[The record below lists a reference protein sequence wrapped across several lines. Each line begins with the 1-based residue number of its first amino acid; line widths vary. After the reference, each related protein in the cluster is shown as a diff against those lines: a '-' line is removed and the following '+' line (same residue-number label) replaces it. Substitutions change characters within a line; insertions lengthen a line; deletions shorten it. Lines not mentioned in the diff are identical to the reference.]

1 MGDNNNCVAT
11 VTTTIVKAS
20 RGEDPLVPVSGA
32 MLVKERQGMAVEV
45 QDPPPRPAMG
55 GSIEGGKGVLR
66 RGGNGF
72 WGSDDDIGL
81 CRRRR
86 QYEWELSLLNRFAV
100 LQILFR
106 CSASR
111 GSWFICTPWSL
122 CIGLMSSVVPR
133 AARLKDDVDGTDQ
146 AISLAV
152 IQQLAQQWCRYGVNV
167 SSRVAVVLIQQ

>member
-1 MGDNNNCVAT
+1 MGNNNNCVAT

-20 RGEDPLVPVSGA
+20 RGADPLVPVLGA
-32 MLVKERQGMAVEV
+32 MLVKERQGMVVEV

-66 RGGNGF
+66 RGSNGF

-81 CRRRR
+81 CRQRR
-86 QYEWELSLLNRFAV
+86 QYEWELGLLNRFAV

-133 AARLKDDVDGTDQ
+133 AARLKEDVDGTNL

-152 IQQLAQQWCRYGVNV
+152 VCHA
-167 SSRVAVVLIQQ
+167 

>member
-1 MGDNNNCVAT
+1 MAPGEADPSSPGSPATGSASADNTMGDNNNCVAT

-86 QYEWELSLLNRFAV
+86 QYEWELRF
-100 LQILFR
+100 LDFFLFFCR
-106 CSASR
+106 WTALCKKSVFAHGSATCLGKYQFS
-111 GSWFICTPWSL
+111 
-122 CIGLMSSVVPR
+122 
-133 AARLKDDVDGTDQ
+133 
-146 AISLAV
+146 
-152 IQQLAQQWCRYGVNV
+152 
-167 SSRVAVVLIQQ
+167 

>member
-86 QYEWELSLLNRFAV
+86 QYEWELRTV
-100 LQILFR
+100 
-106 CSASR
+106 
-111 GSWFICTPWSL
+111 
-122 CIGLMSSVVPR
+122 
-133 AARLKDDVDGTDQ
+133 
-146 AISLAV
+146 
-152 IQQLAQQWCRYGVNV
+152 
-167 SSRVAVVLIQQ
+167 VVLLYSQITTAIASNYFDSL

>member
-1 MGDNNNCVAT
+1 GSASADNTMGDNNNCVAT

-86 QYEWELSLLNRFAV
+86 QYEWELSLPITLHTHLLSR
-100 LQILFR
+100 QDRR
-106 CSASR
+106 C
-111 GSWFICTPWSL
+111 PPL
-122 CIGLMSSVVPR
+122 LP
-133 AARLKDDVDGTDQ
+133 
-146 AISLAV
+146 
-152 IQQLAQQWCRYGVNV
+152 NH
-167 SSRVAVVLIQQ
+167 